1 MLDGGCGVGA
11 GDEEA
16 VVDRRGAAAVPGAQG
31 GAADGAGGVLPE
43 PGVDAGR
50 VEGVAA
56 GGQHAHH
63 VLGLVLLQAH
73 GAPASTQREHQRSC
87 QSVWMGGRFCNSS
100 CRMQSRQDCYV
111 IADHHVSFMI
121 HVCCQPQS
129 SGVGNQYGLITV

>member
-31 GAADGAGGVLPE
+31 GAADGAGGVLPQ

-73 GAPASTQREHQRSC
+73 GAPASTERERAPALL
-87 QSVWMGGRFCNSS
+87 SVSLEGRGILQFLLQN
-100 CRMQSRQDCYV
+100 
-111 IADHHVSFMI
+111 AE
-121 HVCCQPQS
+121 S
-129 SGVGNQYGLITV
+129 SGFAT

>member
-31 GAADGAGGVLPE
+31 GAADGAGGVLPQ

-73 GAPASTQREHQRSC
+73 GAPASTQQRESTNALVS
-87 QSVWMGGRFCNSS
+87 QSGLWRGGGVLQFLLQN
-100 CRMQSRQDCYV
+100 
-111 IADHHVSFMI
+111 AE
-121 HVCCQPQS
+121 S
-129 SGVGNQYGLITV
+129 SGLLRDC